1 MKKLAT
7 IEKITKFEKHPNA
20 DRLNLIT
27 VKGWECVTA
36 SNYEV
41 GDLVV
46 YIQIDT
52 TVPKADWSEFLFDK
66 GKPDQTRAR
75 IKTIKLRGR
84 VSQGLCLPVDVL
96 GLKPDEPILE
106 SDDVTE
112 ELGIEKYQKPVPVQL
127 SGEVVGN
134 FPTHICPKTDEERIQ
149 NFPEL
154 IDEFKA
160 LDCDVYV
167 SVKMDGTSFSAIAY
181 EEMNGLKNLSV
192 CGRNWELKE
201 TDGNTYWKM
210 AHKYKLDEK
219 MQDLEVIQAEM
230 IGPNIQKN
238 PSGEAEVGLRVF
250 NYGTGYGRKYFG
262 LNEMRSFCEKNEI
275 PMVPVIYEGK
285 FKWNSMEELLEF
297 ADSVKYDN
305 GKQAEG
311 IVIRPVK
318 EVHSELLGGRL
329 SFKVISNEYA
339 AKHGD

>member
-167 SVKMDGTSFSAIAY
+167 SVKMDGCCD
-181 EEMNGLKNLSV
+181 ESV
-192 CGRNWELKE
+192 ELKTEDGIKTIREICETKYSGKVECYNIDTDEVTFDPITNHIIKSESDDWFELE
-201 TDGNTYWKM
+201 TDDGTTIKLTGNHPVYLPELKC
-210 AHKYKLDEK
+210 YRRVDE
-219 MQDLEVIQAEM
+219 L
-230 IGPNIQKN
+230 IG
-238 PSGEAEVGLRVF
+238 GEILLLR
-250 NYGTGYGRKYFG
+250 
-262 LNEMRSFCEKNEI
+262 
-275 PMVPVIYEGK
+275 
-285 FKWNSMEELLEF
+285 
-297 ADSVKYDN
+297 
-305 GKQAEG
+305 
-311 IVIRPVK
+311 
-318 EVHSELLGGRL
+318 
-329 SFKVISNEYA
+329 
-339 AKHGD
+339 